1 MANDAVYE
9 VNIKLNAQNFEA
21 ELDALKKKLERFTKD
36 AKRKNEKDP
45 IFKEGRELTV
55 LKSIQS
61 TQNKLNE
68 LKRFGVS
75 ISKQESHLT
84 EAKAKVEKGQFR
96 SAKNLVSQAQLL
108 NLEKAEDLRIAKLLV
123 AEEKKRQ
130 REQKKQIDLQKRRG
144 QAVIKSAAIGGGF
157 PLLFG
162 GGLGQAIPGAIGGAL
177 GEAASP
183 GGGFAGS
190 IAATALTAEL
200 TKIGQASL
208 ETAKKMGTLNGK
220 LALARERFLF
230 TSDETEELARQ
241 LERQGK
247 VQELNNL
254 LSKEYQQIVGNKGVE
269 NLNKLN
275 EVSSEFSRLMG
286 ILKTNFDAFI
296 AGPLTKLLKF
306 LNNVLGQDVTTTQ
319 FNNLRNNLTG
329 TERENFEARLKEL
342 RKEAGGG
349 KTGGAITDSIR
360 RQLMGEFGAKPLA
373 DMGVKNNKLFKE
385 QINLGKDRLADL
397 DKEIEKANLKN
408 TLSEREFEAEMRIQ
422 EIMKGTTGLTRDQV
436 KAKLDKLY
444 VLSQEQEKLQKTKEL
459 YDSIGNSIEKGIVD
473 AINGAIEGTK
483 TLGDVARSVFREIQ
497 RSLIS
502 FGVNA
507 FLGGL
512 IPGFSGRADGG
523 PVTKGRGYIV
533 GERGPELF
541 TPGSSGN
548 ITPNHQLGG
557 STNVVVN
564 VDASGSSVEG
574 DEQRGKELGR
584 LISVA
589 IQSELIQQKR
599 PGGLLA

>member
-1 MANDAVYE
+1 MADAIYE

-21 ELDALKKKLERFTKD
+21 ELNALKKKLERFTKD

-45 IFKEGRELTV
+45 IFKKGRELTV
-55 LKSIQS
+55 LKSIQT

-68 LKRFGVS
+68 LNRFGLD
-75 ISKQESHLT
+75 ISKRQAKLN
-84 EAKAKVEKGQFR
+84 EAKALVDKGKFR
-96 SAKNLVSQAQLL
+96 TAKNLVSEAQLL
-108 NLEKAEDLRIAKLLV
+108 NLKDAENLRLAKERV
-123 AEEKKRQ
+123 AEEKRLA
-130 REQKKQIDLQKRRG
+130 REKEKQIRLDKSRR

-200 TKIGQASL
+200 TKIGTASI

-247 VQELNNL
+247 VQQLNNL

-306 LNNVLGQDVTTTQ
+306 LNDVLGQDVTTTQ

-349 KTGGAITDSIR
+349 RTGGVVSDSIR
-360 RQLMGEFGAKPLA
+360 RQMMEEFGVKPLA
-373 DMGVKNNKLFKE
+373 DIKLDSNKLLKD
-385 QINLGKDRLADL
+385 QKNLGKDRLADL
-397 DKEIEKANLKN
+397 DAEIEKATLKN
-408 TLSEREFEAEMRIQ
+408 TLSEKQFETEMRIQ
-422 EIMKGTTGLTRDQV
+422 EIMKGTEGVTKDQIREKLNQLDV
-436 KAKLDKLY
+436 LAK
-444 VLSQEQEKLQKTKEL
+444 EQEEIQKVKNL
-459 YDSIGNSIEKGIVD
+459 YDSIASSIETGIVD
-473 AINGAIEGTK
+473 ALEGAINGTK
-483 TLGDVARSVFREIQ
+483 TLGDVASSVFAQIQ
-497 RSLIS
+497 RSLLQ
-502 FGVNA
+502 FGVNS
-507 FLGGL
+507 FLGAIG
-512 IPGFSGRADGG
+512 IPGFANGGRPPVGRAS
-523 PVTKGRGYIV
+523 IV
-533 GERGPELF
+533 GEKGPELF
-541 TPGSSGN
+541 VPDRAGT
-548 ITPNHQLGG
+548 IIPNNQLGG

-574 DEQRGKELGR
+574 DEQRGRELGR

-589 IQSELIQQKR
+589 VQSELVQQKR

>member
-21 ELDALKKKLERFTKD
+21 ELNALKKKLERFTKD

-45 IFKEGRELTV
+45 IFKKGRELTV
-55 LKSIQS
+55 LKSIQT

-68 LKRFGVS
+68 LNRFGLD
-75 ISKQESHLT
+75 ISKRQAKLN
-84 EAKAKVEKGQFR
+84 EAKALVDKGKFR
-96 SAKNLVSQAQLL
+96 TAKNLVSEAQLL
-108 NLEKAEDLRIAKLLV
+108 NLKDAENLRLAKERV
-123 AEEKKRQ
+123 AEEKRLA
-130 REQKKQIDLQKRRG
+130 REKEKQIRLDKSRR

-200 TKIGQASL
+200 TKIGTASI

-247 VQELNNL
+247 IQQLNNL

-306 LNNVLGQDVTTTQ
+306 LNDVLGQDVTTTQ

-349 KTGGAITDSIR
+349 RTGGVISDSIR
-360 RQLMGEFGAKPLA
+360 RQMMEESGVKPLA
-373 DMGVKNNKLFKE
+373 DIKLDSNKLLKD
-385 QINLGKDRLADL
+385 QKNLGKDRLADL
-397 DKEIEKANLKN
+397 DKEIEKATLKN
-408 TLSEREFEAEMRIQ
+408 TLSEKQFETEMRIQ
-422 EIMKGTTGLTRDQV
+422 EIMKGTVGVTKDQIREKLNQLDV
-436 KAKLDKLY
+436 LAK
-444 VLSQEQEKLQKTKEL
+444 EQEEIQKVKNL
-459 YDSIGNSIEKGIVD
+459 YDSIASSIETGIVD
-473 AINGAIEGTK
+473 ALEGAINGTK
-483 TLGDVARSVFREIQ
+483 TLGDVASSVFAQIQ
-497 RSLIS
+497 RSLLQ
-502 FGVNA
+502 FGVN
-507 FLGGL
+507 FLPDL
-512 IPGFSGRADGG
+512 PL
-523 PVTKGRGYIV
+523 
-533 GERGPELF
+533 E
-541 TPGSSGN
+541 
-548 ITPNHQLGG
+548 ITFG
-557 STNVVVN
+557 VC
-564 VDASGSSVEG
+564 
-574 DEQRGKELGR
+574 
-584 LISVA
+584 
-589 IQSELIQQKR
+589 
-599 PGGLLA
+599 

>member
-21 ELDALKKKLERFTKD
+21 ELDALKTKLERFTKD

-45 IFKEGRELTV
+45 IFKKGRQLTV

-68 LKRFGVS
+68 LNRFNLDT
-75 ISKQESHLT
+75 SKQQVKLDQ
-84 EAKAKVEKGQFR
+84 AKELVDKGKFR
-96 SAKNLVSQAQLL
+96 TAKNLVSEAQLL
-108 NLEKAEDLRIAKLLV
+108 NLKDAENLRLAKERV
-123 AEEKKRQ
+123 AEEKRLAREKEKQLRLDKSRRQ
-130 REQKKQIDLQKRRG
+130 AI
-144 QAVIKSAAIGGGF
+144 IKSAAIGGGF

-162 GGLGQAIPGAIGGAL
+162 GGLGQSIPGAIGGAL

-306 LNNVLGQDVTTTQ
+306 LNNVLGQDVTSTQ
-319 FNNLRNNLTG
+319 FKNLRNNLTG

-512 IPGFSGRADGG
+512 IPGFPGRAEGG

>member
-306 LNNVLGQDVTTTQ
+306 LNNVLGQDVTSTQ
-319 FNNLRNNLTG
+319 FKNLRNNLTG

-373 DMGVKNNKLFKE
+373 DMGGKDNRLFKE

-422 EIMKGTTGLTRDQV
+422 EIMKGTTGLTRDQI

-512 IPGFSGRADGG
+512 IPGFPGRAEGG

-541 TPGSSGN
+541 TPGASGK

>member
-306 LNNVLGQDVTTTQ
+306 LNNVLGQDVTSTQ
-319 FNNLRNNLTG
+319 FKNLRNNLTG

-541 TPGSSGN
+541 TPGASGK

>member
-144 QAVIKSAAIGGGF
+144 QAVIKSAAIGG
-157 PLLFG
+157 
-162 GGLGQAIPGAIGGAL
+162 AL

-306 LNNVLGQDVTTTQ
+306 LNNVLGQDVTSTQ
-319 FNNLRNNLTG
+319 FKNLRNNLTG

-512 IPGFSGRADGG
+512 IPGFSGRAEGG

>member
-21 ELDALKKKLERFTKD
+21 ELDALKTKLERFTKD

-306 LNNVLGQDVTTTQ
+306 LNNVLGQDVTSTQ
-319 FNNLRNNLTG
+319 FKNLRNNLTG

-360 RQLMGEFGAKPLA
+360 RQLMGEFGAKPFA

-507 FLGGL
+507 ILGGL
-512 IPGFSGRADGG
+512 IPGFSGRAEGG
-523 PVTKGRGYIV
+523 PVTKGRGYMV

-557 STNVVVN
+557 STIVVVN